1 MRTEIFGFVLRRAT
15 ARAAILAVAA
25 VAVCLVFAPPAA
37 AADPQEGDAPPVTEN
52 PTAETP
58 SAEAPSTETQ
68 APETQATGTQAAEPA
83 PAAEDPGS
91 DLDRA
96 QATMGRILEVGRALH
111 AWARDTRL
119 ERGRKQPTGR
129 LPRELRWDR
138 CPGIGHAELVELLVP
153 AYLREVPAEDS
164 WGRPLQFCLERRL
177 NGANQQ
183 YGVRSA
189 GNDGAWENDPYQV
202 GGFPETRL
210 GGDLVWMDGYFL
222 RWPEPQ

>member
-1 MRTEIFGFVLRRAT
+1 MRTELFGFILRRAR
-15 ARAAILAVAA
+15 ARAGILAVAA
-25 VAVCLVFAPPAA
+25 VAVSLAVAPPAA
-37 AADPQEGDAPPVTEN
+37 AIDPQEVDEPPVAEEQ
-52 PTAETP
+52 TAESP
-58 SAEAPSTETQ
+58 S
-68 APETQATGTQAAEPA
+68 TGTQAAEPP
-83 PAAEDPGS
+83 PAAEAPGS

-189 GNDGAWENDPYQV
+189 GNDGEWENDPYQV

-210 GGDLVWMDGYFL
+210 SGDLVWMDGYFL